1 MGTRGFD
8 YYQSAQS
15 RGGPKKSTARTEC
28 LGRSRGGFGTK
39 VHAVVD
45 ALGNCLHLALT
56 PAERADSPQLPHLLA
71 ALAQPPGA
79 VVCDKA
85 YDTNNVLTAIAEQCA
100 VAVIPP
106 KTNRLDQRAYDRN
119 LYAERNKIERFFGRL
134 KEARGFATRYEK
146 TAVSFLATAQLLAA
160 LDWMR

>member
-1 MGTRGFD
+1 MGARGFD
-8 YYQSAQS
+8 HRQGTQG
-15 RGGPKKSTARTEC
+15 RGRSKKSTARAEC

-45 ALGNCLHLALT
+45 ALGNCLHLLLT
-56 PAERADSPQLPHLLA
+56 PAQGADSPQLPPLLA
-71 ALAQPPGA
+71 ALAHPPGA

-85 YDTNNVLTAIAEQCA
+85 YDTNNVLTAIATQHA
-100 VAVIPP
+100 VSVIPP
-106 KTNRLDQRAYDRN
+106 KASRLDQRTYDRN
-119 LYAERNKIERFFGRL
+119 LYADRNKIERFFGRL

-146 TAVSFLATAQLLAA
+146 TAVSFLATAHLLAA